1 MNLFDKVCTV
11 VAIPMGLLFMGLG
24 ILGLIEWNQLV
35 QLKAR
40 GPILILPV
48 LFGWGMS
55 ITLIRFWLH
64 SNGEKREAEDNDPLS
79 SPFASDPRYRQFLHE
94 HPEFLHAPRALRH
107 HGFSTWL
114 TRRTAQVGGV

>member
-1 MNLFDKVCTV
+1 MNLFDKLCAVI
-11 VAIPMGLLFMGLG
+11 AIPAGFIFIGMAVSSFLTSKPLNFHSSGLLL
-24 ILGLIEWNQLV
+24 LIPLF
-35 QLKAR
+35 
-40 GPILILPV
+40 
-48 LFGWGMS
+48 FGWGMS

-107 HGFSTWL
+107 HGFSNWISN
-114 TRRTAQVGGV
+114 RTA